1 MENKMEEV
9 TNTLLDSRDMV
20 GEVESI
26 LENPQSLPDEL
37 QYDSKDD
44 PEYTANAAEMREAFW
59 TAYMTNGSE
68 KMEEGFSIKNAI
80 KDYVAKNGGKIDVD
94 VFIDS
99 LPADVPTAKYY
110 KSHRDEAEKQLNAY
124 LAKNPAV
131 ASQVSAEPAKP
142 FSADDLTNDL
152 AKELVT
158 SGGDGIDEV
167 MSAKDSAEDKFSTI
181 YSIAKTIFQ
190 GKGIKHH
197 AFIYGDPG
205 VGKTY
210 SVKKAMQ
217 VEFPKGPLAKKGY
230 SIEWNSGDIGKA
242 ASNMVSFFYKNR
254 QNRVIVLDDC
264 DSFVLAKDQAIQNLL
279 KGMLDLDN
287 TEKNPKYITTP
298 ASIRALASKILANEA
313 KAEMREGV
321 EFSIDTDKLR
331 EGRLVMSIEGE
342 EVLNEAI
349 EPEELK
355 KFKIVETKKPVRES
369 RSVLDTGDYFGLGLM
384 NESVVN
390 DDDDNW
396 DGELSEEDQELAEQL
411 NQLDNDYE
419 DDVEIP
425 PKWRFTSRLIMIS
438 NLRKSDLND
447 AVLSRTLSYELS
459 LTQEEFLARLSEILP
474 NLLTDVETESSMA
487 IVEYAKKV
495 AFANLI
501 AAVDIANHG
510 GAVKGKRVVID
521 QKLQFRIIAE
531 LAGKWMQR
539 ADDYAEKNGIRSQDR
554 LTLDRIN
561 NDIKMN
567 FFVFDV
573 IPSLKA

>member
-1 MENKMEEV
+1 MEEVEV

-26 LENPQSLPDEL
+26 LENPQSLPDDL
-37 QYDSKDD
+37 QYDSKED

-59 TAYMTNGSE
+59 AAYMTNGVD

-80 KDYVAKNGGKIDVD
+80 KDYVTKNGGKIDVD
-94 VFIDS
+94 GFIDS
-99 LPADVPTAKYY
+99 LPSDVPTAKYY
-110 KSHRDEAEKQLNAY
+110 KTHRDVAEQQLNAY

-131 ASQVSAEPAKP
+131 GAAAAEAEPAKP

-158 SGGDGIDEV
+158 SGGDGVDEV

-217 VEFPKGPLAKKGY
+217 VEFPRGALSKKGY

-242 ASNMVSFFYKNR
+242 ASNMVSFFYKHR
-254 QNRVIVLDDC
+254 QNKVIVLDDC
-264 DSFVLAKDQAIQNLL
+264 DSFVLSKDQAIQNLL

-298 ASIRALASKILANEA
+298 ASIRNLASKILANEA
-313 KAEMREGV
+313 KSEMHEGV
-321 EFSIDTDKLR
+321 EFSIDQEKLL

-369 RSVLDTGDYFGLGLM
+369 KKALDTGDYFGLGLM
-384 NESVVN
+384 NEAVVN

-474 NLLTDVETESSMA
+474 NLLTDVETESSME

-510 GAVKGKRVVID
+510 GAVKGKRVIID

-539 ADDYAEKNGIRSQDR
+539 ADDYAEKNGITTQDR

>member
-1 MENKMEEV
+1 MEEV

-26 LENPQSLPDEL
+26 LENPQSLPAEL

-94 VFIDS
+94 GFIDS

-131 ASQVSAEPAKP
+131 ASQASVEPAKP

-217 VEFPKGPLAKKGY
+217 VEFPKGALSKKGY

-254 QNRVIVLDDC
+254 QNKVIVLDDC

-384 NESVVN
+384 NESTVN

-474 NLLTDVETESSMA
+474 NLLTDVETESSME

-510 GAVKGKRVVID
+510 GAVKGKRVIID

-539 ADDYAEKNGIRSQDR
+539 ADDFAEKNGIRSQDR

>member
-1 MENKMEEV
+1 
-9 TNTLLDSRDMV
+9 
-20 GEVESI
+20 
-26 LENPQSLPDEL
+26 
-37 QYDSKDD
+37 
-44 PEYTANAAEMREAFW
+44 
-59 TAYMTNGSE
+59 
-68 KMEEGFSIKNAI
+68 
-80 KDYVAKNGGKIDVD
+80 
-94 VFIDS
+94 
-99 LPADVPTAKYY
+99 
-110 KSHRDEAEKQLNAY
+110 

-131 ASQVSAEPAKP
+131 ASQASVEPAKP

-217 VEFPKGPLAKKGY
+217 VEFPKGALSKKGY

-254 QNRVIVLDDC
+254 QNKVIVLDDC

-384 NESVVN
+384 NESTVN

-474 NLLTDVETESSMA
+474 NLLTDVETESSME

-510 GAVKGKRVVID
+510 GAVKGKRVIID

-539 ADDYAEKNGIRSQDR
+539 ADDFAEKNGIRSQDR

>member
-1 MENKMEEV
+1 
-9 TNTLLDSRDMV
+9 
-20 GEVESI
+20 
-26 LENPQSLPDEL
+26 
-37 QYDSKDD
+37 
-44 PEYTANAAEMREAFW
+44 
-59 TAYMTNGSE
+59 
-68 KMEEGFSIKNAI
+68 
-80 KDYVAKNGGKIDVD
+80 
-94 VFIDS
+94 
-99 LPADVPTAKYY
+99 
-110 KSHRDEAEKQLNAY
+110 
-124 LAKNPAV
+124 
-131 ASQVSAEPAKP
+131 
-142 FSADDLTNDL
+142 
-152 AKELVT
+152 
-158 SGGDGIDEV
+158 
-167 MSAKDSAEDKFSTI
+167 
-181 YSIAKTIFQ
+181 
-190 GKGIKHH
+190 
-197 AFIYGDPG
+197 
-205 VGKTY
+205 
-210 SVKKAMQ
+210 
-217 VEFPKGPLAKKGY
+217 
-230 SIEWNSGDIGKA
+230 
-242 ASNMVSFFYKNR
+242 
-254 QNRVIVLDDC
+254 
-264 DSFVLAKDQAIQNLL
+264 
-279 KGMLDLDN
+279 MLDLDN

-298 ASIRALASKILANEA
+298 ASIRNLASKILANEA
-313 KAEMREGV
+313 KSEMHEGV
-321 EFSIDTDKLR
+321 EFSIDQKQLL

-355 KFKIVETKKPVRES
+355 KFKIVEIKKPVRES
-369 RSVLDTGDYFGLGLM
+369 KNVLDTGDYFGLGLM
-384 NESVVN
+384 NEAVVN

-411 NQLDNDYE
+411 NQIDNDYE

-474 NLLTDVETESSMA
+474 NLLTDVETESSMEV
-487 IVEYAKKV
+487 VEYAKKV

-510 GAVKGKRVVID
+510 GAVKGKRVIID

-539 ADDYAEKNGIRSQDR
+539 ADDYAEKNGITTQDR

>member
-1 MENKMEEV
+1 MEEV

-26 LENPQSLPDEL
+26 LENPQSLPAEL

-94 VFIDS
+94 GFIDS

-131 ASQVSAEPAKP
+131 ASQASVEPAKP

-217 VEFPKGPLAKKGY
+217 VEFPKGALSKKGY

-254 QNRVIVLDDC
+254 QNKVIVLDDC

-384 NESVVN
+384 NESTVN

-510 GAVKGKRVVID
+510 GAVKGKRVIID

>member
-1 MENKMEEV
+1 MEEV

-94 VFIDS
+94 DFIDS

-131 ASQVSAEPAKP
+131 ASAPVEPAKP

-217 VEFPKGPLAKKGY
+217 VEFPKGALSKKGY

-254 QNRVIVLDDC
+254 QNKVIVLDDC

-321 EFSIDTDKLR
+321 EFSIDQKQLR

-384 NESVVN
+384 NESTVN

-510 GAVKGKRVVID
+510 GAVKGKRVIID